1 MAAPPLTERPRP
13 RRIGLYGGSFDPV
26 HRGHLHAAR
35 AAREAFD
42 LDRVVFVPAA
52 QSPHKLSTKTA
63 DARHRVAMLRLAIEG
78 EPRFE
83 VDELELARPGPSYTI
98 DTVRALPEHLGEPA
112 DCEIYLVVGSDNL
125 RGLATWR
132 GASELLERVQP
143 VVVHRDGEPES
154 LLEGIERALGPA
166 AAAKV
171 ARGYLR
177 LAPVEVSSTDVR
189 ADCGGE
195 RALEDDV
202 PPAVLAYIRAH
213 RLYGASE

>member
-1 MAAPPLTERPRP
+1 MAAPPSSERPRP

-35 AAREAFD
+35 AARDLFE

-52 QSPHKLSTKTA
+52 QSPHKLGRRTA
-63 DARHRVAMLRLAIEG
+63 DAHHRVAMLRLAIAG

-83 VDELELARPGPSYTI
+83 VDELELGRPGPSYTI
-98 DTVRALPEHLGEPA
+98 DTVRALPAHLREPA
-112 DCEIYLVVGSDNL
+112 ACEIYLVVGSDNL

-132 GASELLERVQP
+132 SARELLERVQP
-143 VVVHRDGEPES
+143 IVVHRDGEPE
-154 LLEGIERALGPA
+154 LLLAEIERELGPE

-177 LAPVEVSSTDVR
+177 LPPVEVSSTEVR
-189 ADCGGE
+189 AECGAE
-195 RALEDDV
+195 SALDDDV

-213 RLYGASE
+213 GLYGASA